1 MPARSRISRG
11 PVSFRHHP
19 PLYRW
24 EVVTMAKAVVVRY
37 QTRADAAERNQRLIE
52 RVFAELNA
60 GDPGGGRYAA
70 FRLADGVGFVEVAPF
85 DGAGRRVS
93 SSPEAVAAFTDGAAG
108 RQAGPPVVSEAT
120 LIGSYRFAEE

>member
-1 MPARSRISRG
+1 
-11 PVSFRHHP
+11 
-19 PLYRW
+19 
-24 EVVTMAKAVVVRY
+24 MAKAVVVRY

-60 GDPGGGRYAA
+60 GDPGGVRYAA
-70 FRLADGVGFVEVAPF
+70 FRLADGVSFVHVALF
-85 DGAGRRVS
+85 DGEGNPLS
-93 SSPEAVAAFTDGAAG
+93 SSQAFAAFTDGAAG

>member
-37 QTRADAAERNQRLIE
+37 QTRADAAERTQRLVE

-60 GDPGGGRYAA
+60 GAPGGVRYTA
-70 FRLADGVGFVEVAPF
+70 FRLADGVSFVHVALF
-85 DGAGRRVS
+85 DGEGNPLS
-93 SSPEAVAAFTDGAAG
+93 SSQAFAAFTDGAGRSPGRAAG
-108 RQAGPPVVSEAT
+108 GQ
-120 LIGSYRFAEE
+120 